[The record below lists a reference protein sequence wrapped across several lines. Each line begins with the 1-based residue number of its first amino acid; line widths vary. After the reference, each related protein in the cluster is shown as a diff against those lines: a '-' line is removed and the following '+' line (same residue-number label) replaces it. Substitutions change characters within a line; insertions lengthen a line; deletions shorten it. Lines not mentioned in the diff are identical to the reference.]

1 MFDLRTV
8 ALGVAVFGATFG
20 VGWWLG
26 VGKLASATN
35 VPPAATVG
43 AVPAGA
49 PPAAVTPA
57 PELPELQ
64 PKLRAF
70 QQPAEPPK
78 KVAALPAK
86 GPGITDSDR
95 LRKVLVFS
103 AKAYMNPSC
112 EGDARAIYVRA
123 ATNYAEALMRS
134 AGCNNFP
141 KCPMGFSQLDRV
153 WQANRN
159 ALDQPV
165 AEAMAMVHKAGG
177 LTDRNFRGDV
187 GRAVRVI
194 AGVDFADKP
203 GPSCTSSRNRG
214 YNVRIRRR

>member
-1 MFDLRTV
+1 MFDLRTL
-8 ALGVAVFGATFG
+8 ALGVAVFGTTFG

-26 VGKLASATN
+26 VGKLASASN

-43 AVPAGA
+43 AVPAGT
-49 PPAAVTPA
+49 PAAVT

-70 QQPAEPPK
+70 QQQPSEPPK
-78 KVAALPAK
+78 QVAALPAK
-86 GPGITDSDR
+86 GPGITGSDR
-95 LRKVLVFS
+95 LRKVVVLA
-103 AKAYMNPSC
+103 AKSYMKPSC
-112 EGDARAIYVRA
+112 EGDARAVYVRA
-123 ATNYAEALMRS
+123 ATDYAEALMRS

-141 KCPMGFSQLDRV
+141 KCPMGYGQLDRV
-153 WQANRN
+153 WQATRN

-165 AEAMAMVHKAGG
+165 AEAMAMANKAGG
-177 LTDRNFRGDV
+177 LTDRSFRGDV

-203 GPSCTSSRNRG
+203 GPGCTSSRNRG
-214 YNVRIRRR
+214 YNIRVRRR

>member
-1 MFDLRTV
+1 
-8 ALGVAVFGATFG
+8 

-26 VGKLASATN
+26 VGKLASASN

-49 PPAAVTPA
+49 PPAA

-70 QQPAEPPK
+70 QQQPPEPPK
-78 KVAALPAK
+78 QVAALPTK
-86 GPGITDSDR
+86 GPGMTSSER
-95 LRKVLVFS
+95 LRKSVVL
-103 AKAYMNPSC
+103 AARAYMNPSC
-112 EGDARAIYVRA
+112 EGDAKAIYVRA
-123 ATNYAEALMRS
+123 ATEYAEALMRA

-141 KCPMGFSQLDRV
+141 KCPMGHSMLDRV

-165 AEAMAMVHKAGG
+165 AEAMAMVHRAGG
-177 LTDRNFRGDV
+177 LTDRRFRGDV

-194 AGVDFADKP
+194 AGVEFADKP
-203 GPSCTSSRNRG
+203 GPGCKSSRNRG